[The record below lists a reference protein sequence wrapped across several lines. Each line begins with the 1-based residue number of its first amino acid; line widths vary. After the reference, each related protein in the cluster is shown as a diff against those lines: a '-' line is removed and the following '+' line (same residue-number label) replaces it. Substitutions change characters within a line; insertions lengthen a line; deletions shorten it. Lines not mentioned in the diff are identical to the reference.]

1 MTDSSLSRRQ
11 FFGATA
17 ATAVL
22 AVGTSPAVPE
32 RRSSLAPEPP
42 LPPGVCQRLG
52 SARFRELEGGY
63 RFSPD
68 SKWLAEFDGQRF
80 LGYELA
86 SGRRVSWRPTERVQ
100 PLVTDVVWSMS
111 TTDELLAVTTY
122 DGSVAVR
129 RFHLESGRES
139 KVVKVPNCDH
149 AATTPDGCGLIQYD
163 EKGQLWRTDLKSGK
177 TLWKRRWKSDASSP
191 PVVIDRVERWVVGV
205 GAKRLHLFDPDTG
218 NDGPKLEEALPN
230 GTTPEDPFYLLG
242 FSADGKRVAGWHS
255 ANVPEQIVVWD
266 LETSKAVG
274 RLIPPA
280 GNSDLGISADGKHL
294 LTADQQSRLVGI
306 DVGTGRIT
314 RKLAA
319 ENVGGLRLSPDGKVL
334 ACLDSV
340 QARGLGGIDGLN
352 NEPGGIIRLLNP
364 TTGELL
370 PQSPDPSAE
379 VVSVRFAGPHTV
391 VTSLASEWNS
401 PPALLW
407 DLRTGRRRM
416 AIGENHPNFGA
427 GSPPAKLAFGCLG
440 FGSAPLPAELS
451 PDGTRWATEFRSRL
465 VVLDAFTGRT
475 LHDLGQP
482 PMNSEGLFWV
492 GRGKVG
498 RFTEAGLLVWDLAER
513 TRRVISLKFPAE
525 GEVEHSAVTP
535 DGRTVVVLH
544 WNPDEEQPKRTLAWV
559 KVATGEVMTAPAGF
573 AGRVAVSAHGDRVAL
588 TTVEDPPGEP
598 SQVRVAVLDRFGLCF
613 GFHTRSA
620 FNGNFYANA
629 ELSPCGRMAFF
640 AHTKLEE
647 ADDELRPVVQFWEV
661 LSGQLRA
668 EYATAHLAAGLGV
681 SPCGRRIA
689 TSHRD
694 APVYLW
700 DVFGETSD
708 PSPRPDKRTWE
719 ALTGNADT
727 AFTAVRQ
734 LVQHPAAAVELLS
747 AKLTPAE
754 QPKAEWV
761 KARIDR
767 LGSRDFRTRHTA
779 ELELSAVADRIAEQ
793 LRKAL
798 DAGADSPE
806 AEERLSRL
814 LDVAGGMP
822 RPAWRVVR
830 AVEALEYCDVLSAE
844 VLLKKLAGGV
854 ESAVLTKEAK
864 AAVKRRGER
873 PA

>member
-17 ATAVL
+17 ATAAL
-22 AVGTSPAVPE
+22 AVGPSPAVPV
-32 RRSSLAPEPP
+32 RVSPLAAEPP

-52 SARFRELEGGY
+52 SARFRELFAGFQ
-63 RFSPD
+63 FSPD
-68 SKWLAEFDGQRF
+68 SKWLAQFHEGRF
-80 LGYELA
+80 VAYEA
-86 SGRRVSWRPTERVQ
+86 ATGRRHLWSVPYSDDPSFGWRLTN
-100 PLVTDVVWSMS
+100 
-111 TTDELLAVTTY
+111 TTVFAIYLKETTVCRQF
-122 DGSVAVR
+122 DL
-129 RFHLESGRES
+129 HSGREA
-139 KVVKVPNCDH
+139 KLPPLPDNVEHTV
-149 AATTPDGCGLIQYD
+149 TPDGSGLIRSIGG
-163 EKGQLWRTDLKSGK
+163 ELLRTELRTGK
-177 TLWKRRWKSDASSP
+177 VIWKRTWKNDSGE
-191 PVVIDRVERWVVGV
+191 VVAVQVISERWAVAV
-205 GAKRLHLFDPDTG
+205 GAKRLHLFDTRTG
-218 NDGPKLEEALPN
+218 KDGPRLEDAAPKDAPPDN
-230 GTTPEDPFYLLG
+230 HFIPLG
-242 FSADGKRVAGWHS
+242 LSADGKRLAGWFTAPVS
-255 ANVPEQIVVWD
+255 DRVVVWD
-266 LETSKAVG
+266 LDTGKVVG
-274 RLIPPA
+274 RFNLPD
-280 GNSDLGISADGKHL
+280 GSESGVLTADGKHL

-513 TRRVISLKFPAE
+513 TRRVISLKFSAE

-535 DGRTVVVLH
+535 DGRTAVVLH

-559 KVATGEVMTAPAGF
+559 KVASGEVMTAPAGF

-661 LSGQLRA
+661 VSGELRS
-668 EYATAHLAAGLGV
+668 EYATAHLASGLGV
-681 SPCGRRIA
+681 SPCGRQVA
-689 TSHRD
+689 TTHRD
-694 APVYLW
+694 APIYLW
-700 DVFGETSD
+700 DVFGEKSD
-708 PSPRPDKRTWE
+708 PHPKPDQTTWD
-719 ALTGNADT
+719 ALTGDADK

-754 QPKAEWV
+754 QPKADWV

-779 ELELSAVADRIAEQ
+779 EQELSAVADRIAEP

-798 DAGADSPE
+798 DAGADLPE
-806 AEERLSRL
+806 AEERLNRL
-814 LDVAGGMP
+814 LDLAEGMP

-830 AVEALEYCDVLSAE
+830 AVEALEYCDVPSAV

>member
-1 MTDSSLSRRQ
+1 MTESPLSRRQ

-17 ATAVL
+17 ATAAL
-22 AVGTSPAVPE
+22 AVGTAPAVPV
-32 RRSSLAPEPP
+32 RVSPLAAEPP

-68 SKWLAEFDGQRF
+68 SKWLAEFDGQGF
-80 LGYELA
+80 LGYEVA

-379 VVSVRFAGPHTV
+379 VTGVRFAGPHTV

-401 PPALLW
+401 LAALLW

-482 PMNSEGLFWV
+482 PMNSEGLFWI

-498 RFTEAGLLVWDLAER
+498 RFTEAELLVWDLTER
-513 TRRVISLKFPAE
+513 TRRVISLKAVPDFA
-525 GEVEHSAVTP
+525 VEHFAVTP
-535 DGRTVVVLH
+535 DGRTVVIQVPTDADL
-544 WNPDEEQPKRTLAWV
+544 TATVLAWV
-559 KVATGEVMTAPAGF
+559 DVASGDVSTMPGEPGRLTVSADGS
-573 AGRVAVSAHGDRVAL
+573 RVAVTIGGDAIAEWEGKLQV
-588 TTVEDPPGEP
+588 TVIDRSGRRTVIHQGSGFNDYEP
-598 SQVRVAVLDRFGLCF
+598 R
-613 GFHTRSA
+613 
-620 FNGNFYANA
+620 A
-629 ELSPCGRMAFF
+629 ELSPCGRMAFL
-640 AHTKLEE
+640 AHEKKS
-647 ADDELRPVVQFWEV
+647 DDFDTPQMVVQFWEV
-661 LSGQLRA
+661 VSGELRA
-668 EYATAHLAAGLGV
+668 EYVTAHVAAGLGV
-681 SPCGRRIA
+681 SPCGRRVA
-689 TSHRD
+689 TTHRD
-694 APVYLW
+694 VPIYLW
-700 DVFGETSD
+700 DVFGEKSD
-708 PSPRPDKRTWE
+708 RLPKPDKKTWDV
-719 ALTGNADT
+719 LSGDADT

-734 LVQHPAAAVELLS
+734 LVQHPTAAVELLS

-779 ELELSAVADRIAEQ
+779 EQELSAVADRIAEP

-798 DAGADSPE
+798 DAGAESPE
-806 AEERLSRL
+806 AEERLNRL
-814 LDVAGGMP
+814 LDLAEGMP
-822 RPAWRVVR
+822 RASWQVVR
-830 AVEALEYCDVLSAE
+830 AVEALEYCDVPAAGA
-844 VLLKKLAGGV
+844 LLKKLAGGV
-854 ESAVLTKEAK
+854 ETAVLTKEAK